1 MSLVP
6 RTVYVVGCDSCGA
19 TFHAQGPDEDYELT
33 LPTQQLD
40 PAWAEDMVSRGWI
53 VTSRHLCPFCVQAR
67 GDAFIERLELEHTH
81 LPLFDLPVHRPG
93 PGDADPA

>member
-19 TFHAQGPDEDYELT
+19 TFHAQGLDEDYELT

-53 VTSRHLCPFCVQAR
+53 VTSRHLCPPLRAGEGR
-67 GDAFIERLELEHTH
+67 RL
-81 LPLFDLPVHRPG
+81 HRAPRT
-93 PGDADPA
+93 